1 MQIHIAE
8 IRREISLPDSRAIR
22 GDCTNSIKR
31 YEENG
36 IKGLETRP
44 VQGRKPIMDNS
55 YLCFN
60 VYIYKI

>member
-1 MQIHIAE
+1 MQVHIAE
-8 IRREISLPDSRAIR
+8 VRKKNSLPDSRAIR

-36 IKGLETRP
+36 IKDLETRHG
-44 VQGRKPIMDNS
+44 QGRKPIMGNS

-60 VYIYKI
+60 VLYIKI